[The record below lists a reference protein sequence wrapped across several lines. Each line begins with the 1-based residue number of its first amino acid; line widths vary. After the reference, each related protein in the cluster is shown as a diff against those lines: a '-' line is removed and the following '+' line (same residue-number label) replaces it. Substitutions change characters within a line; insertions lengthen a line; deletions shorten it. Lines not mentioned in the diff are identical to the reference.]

1 MASSVYEVAFKI
13 AASTASSFVTAM
25 KGAGHALGEVNARLA
40 EIGKQQAASKR
51 VVDLRKNLLDATRE
65 FHQARQRVEEL
76 GAQMARTKTPTKA
89 LVREYQ
95 AAQSAVKKAAAN
107 VDKLRESLREA
118 EVETGLAGR
127 RTAELVREQE
137 RLAQTAARA
146 SKLQAALQK
155 NVSAQQANLAKR
167 SELRGQMMDVVA
179 LGAALGGPVKHA
191 MDWEQKQAELN
202 KVAGKT
208 PEELARITSAAQKM
222 AIETGVAR
230 EEILGAITAAAQ
242 AGFDEGEWTKYAE
255 VASKMGVAF
264 DTSGEAAGEMLKAW
278 RSAMGLSMD
287 DAEKLAAA
295 ANHIANNMN
304 ATAADVGEV
313 LQRQGA
319 VLRTAGL
326 SSQQSAAFAAS
337 LLSSGATPEVA
348 ATAAKN
354 IALALTK
361 GAAATRSQRAALS
374 ILGIDDPA
382 RLAKAM
388 QKDPEKAMMLVFE
401 RLGRLSEDQR
411 VSVMGQLFGSETVGA
426 VAPLVG
432 NLQNLANA
440 FGLVRNEADFI
451 TSLDEEFDAM
461 GNTTQQQMKKAWES
475 FKAISTEL
483 GATLLPTIN
492 QLLLAFSR
500 MAIPVVEFIK
510 ENQELVGTIA
520 KVAAALITFKGL
532 AIGLGYVFTFF
543 KGAWLT
549 LRGVILAARVAML
562 LFNVAM
568 LTNPITWVIAGIVAL
583 VAAGIWLWKNWDAVV
598 EWFGNAWERIK
609 EFFWTF
615 NPYEWIREKLNILY
629 DWLEQF
635 SLFKPGVAILRTLT
649 DGMLSMASKTLEA
662 VRGIFSKI
670 RDYLPFSDAKV
681 GPLSD
686 LTYSGAQVME
696 TFSRG
701 MLGAANAPLD
711 AMASALPV
719 LPDEVALGG
728 VAGGMSIT
736 INQEIRITGGE
747 DVYDQARRGAAAGA
761 EELLEQLQ
769 RALARRER
777 LSYG

>member
-1 MASSVYEVAFKI
+1 SSPVDPSPTYMLSPFT
-13 AASTASSFVTAM
+13 SPFSF
-25 KGAGHALGEVNARLA
+25 
-40 EIGKQQAASKR
+40 
-51 VVDLRKNLLDATRE
+51 
-65 FHQARQRVEEL
+65 
-76 GAQMARTKTPTKA
+76 
-89 LVREYQ
+89 
-95 AAQSAVKKAAAN
+95 
-107 VDKLRESLREA
+107 
-118 EVETGLAGR
+118 
-127 RTAELVREQE
+127 
-137 RLAQTAARA
+137 
-146 SKLQAALQK
+146 
-155 NVSAQQANLAKR
+155 
-167 SELRGQMMDVVA
+167 
-179 LGAALGGPVKHA
+179 
-191 MDWEQKQAELN
+191 
-202 KVAGKT
+202 
-208 PEELARITSAAQKM
+208 
-222 AIETGVAR
+222 
-230 EEILGAITAAAQ
+230 
-242 AGFDEGEWTKYAE
+242 
-255 VASKMGVAF
+255 
-264 DTSGEAAGEMLKAW
+264 
-278 RSAMGLSMD
+278 
-287 DAEKLAAA
+287 
-295 ANHIANNMN
+295 
-304 ATAADVGEV
+304 
-313 LQRQGA
+313 
-319 VLRTAGL
+319 
-326 SSQQSAAFAAS
+326 
-337 LLSSGATPEVA
+337 
-348 ATAAKN
+348 
-354 IALALTK
+354 
-361 GAAATRSQRAALS
+361 
-374 ILGIDDPA
+374 
-382 RLAKAM
+382 
-388 QKDPEKAMMLVFE
+388 
-401 RLGRLSEDQR
+401 
-411 VSVMGQLFGSETVGA
+411 
-426 VAPLVG
+426 
-432 NLQNLANA
+432 
-440 FGLVRNEADFI
+440 
-451 TSLDEEFDAM
+451 
-461 GNTTQQQMKKAWES
+461 
-475 FKAISTEL
+475 
-483 GATLLPTIN
+483 
-492 QLLLAFSR
+492 LLLRRPPPSTLFPYTTLFRS
-500 MAIPVVEFIK
+500 
-510 ENQELVGTIA
+510 
-520 KVAAALITFKGL
+520 
-532 AIGLGYVFTFF
+532 
-543 KGAWLT
+543 